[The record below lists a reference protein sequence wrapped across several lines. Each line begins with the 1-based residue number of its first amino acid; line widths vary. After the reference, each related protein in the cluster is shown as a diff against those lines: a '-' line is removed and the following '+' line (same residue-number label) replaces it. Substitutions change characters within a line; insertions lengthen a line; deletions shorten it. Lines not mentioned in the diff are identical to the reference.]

1 MGQTARNLL
10 IDNGIFGRSFMA
22 NITCENFLNVPQ
34 VQRVEIGGPVL
45 LHLLAMEMEG
55 NARDFGKHCRL
66 P

>member
-1 MGQTARNLL
+1 
-10 IDNGIFGRSFMA
+10 MA

-34 VQRVEIGGPVL
+34 VQRVEIGGPVF